1 MFREAVIKY
10 CSPTLAGLKTG
21 NIFNFSTEVCPIEK
35 VAEEY
40 NAFFNTFDI
49 YVSVLRKNAESSL
62 IYLYRRKKLE
72 QDLKNEKNR
81 EFLEKYGYDT
91 SNTQECLKRLAQ
103 RIEDADGFPHEIGL
117 FLSYPIEDVIG
128 FIENKGSNCLLC
140 GYWKVYHDVVGAKK
154 SFSKFKKCTDV
165 YSRLYN
171 DGRPIEKLI
180 V

>member
-1 MFREAVIKY
+1 
-10 CSPTLAGLKTG
+10 SPTLAGLKTG
-21 NIFNFSTEVCPIEK
+21 NIFNFPSDVCTIEK
-35 VAEEY
+35 IAEEY
-40 NAFFNTFDI
+40 NAFFNPFDLYI
-49 YVSVLRKNAESSL
+49 SVLRKNGNNSL

-72 QDLKNEKNR
+72 KDFENEENR
-81 EFLEKYGYDT
+81 NFLEKLGYDT
-91 SNTQECLKRLAQ
+91 KDTDECVKRLSQ
-103 RIEDADGFPHEIGL
+103 RIEEADGFPHEIGL

-140 GYWKVYHDVVGAKK
+140 GYWKVYHDVIGAKK
-154 SFSKFKKCTDV
+154 SFSKYKKCTDV